1 MKNSKKQE
9 KVKLN
14 IKKGD
19 TVVVLSG
26 DSKGETGVVQK
37 ILLDDYRAIVEGVNK
52 VKRHVKPS
60 ADTPGG
66 IIEKEASIQL
76 SNLMLMDANGVASRI
91 KREKRDGKT
100 VRVSKKT
107 QEVI

>member
-1 MKNSKKQE
+1 MKNSSSKKI
-9 KVKLN
+9 KLH

-37 ILLDDYRAIVEGVNK
+37 VLVDDYRALVEGVNK

-60 ADTPGG
+60 SDSPGG
-66 IIEKEASIQL
+66 IVEQEARSSYL
-76 SNLMLMDANGVASRI
+76 KFN
-91 KREKRDGKT
+91 
-100 VRVSKKT
+100 VS
-107 QEVI
+107 

>member
-1 MKNSKKQE
+1 MKNLDNKKI
-9 KVKLN
+9 KLH

-37 ILLDDYRAIVEGVNK
+37 VLVDDYRAIVEGVNK

-60 ADTPGG
+60 ADSPGG
-66 IIEKEASIQL
+66 IVEQEAPIHI
-76 SNLMLMDANGVASRI
+76 SNLMLVDANGVASRV
-91 KREKRDGKT
+91 KREKREGKT